1 MVRLS
6 TDANQTTLMTTTTNT
21 ARQFDLAYYKAQALK
36 TRQYGHTY
44 VHAGAPHEFEYGG
57 IYFSVSG
64 YGRSLQGGGHK
75 YKVSATRDGK
85 TVPAAELRALA

>member
-1 MVRLS
+1 
-6 TDANQTTLMTTTTNT
+6 MTTTTKT

-36 TRQYGHTY
+36 TRQFGHTY
-44 VHAGAPHEFEYGG
+44 VHAGAPHEFEYSG

-64 YGRSLQGGGHK
+64 YGRSLQSGGNK